1 MMLALGMFVFMRQT
15 LPHQTMQ
22 RESDYRWPSNSR
34 IGKRDAFQFLG
45 VGEENITLAGVL
57 YPELTG
63 GKLTMTTLRLMAEE
77 GRAWPLLDGT
87 GMIYGMYVISK
98 VSETG
103 SIFFADGT
111 PRKIDFTLS
120 LTRVDES
127 LAALYG
133 DIGASLTNLL
143 VVRYSLQPADD
154 NHSFGHGK
162 AESLAALAQ
171 SMFISGSALFLF
183 LTGIQHLISPT
194 PMTDPGVGVIVTIV
208 ALICTIILVSFQR
221 WVVRRTQSQAVRA
234 DMLHYQSDVMM
245 NGAILLALGL
255 SWYGWH
261 RADALFALGIG
272 IYILYSALR
281 MGYEAVQ
288 SLLDRA
294 LPDEER
300 QEIIDIVT
308 SWPGVSGAHDLR
320 TRQSGPTRFIQIHL
334 EMEDSLPLVQAHMV
348 ADQVEQAILRRF
360 PGSDVI
366 IHQDPCSV
374 VPREGKRSMLS

>member
-1 MMLALGMFVFMRQT
+1 MNQTYGRLVSRAAIAATAMASALLLIKIF
-15 LPHQTMQ
+15 
-22 RESDYRWPSNSR
+22 
-34 IGKRDAFQFLG
+34 
-45 VGEENITLAGVL
+45 
-57 YPELTG
+57 
-63 GKLTMTTLRLMAEE
+63 
-77 GRAWPLLDGT
+77 AWW
-87 GMIYGMYVISK
+87 Y
-98 VSETG
+98 TG
-103 SIFFADGT
+103 SVSI
-111 PRKIDFTLS
+111 
-120 LTRVDES
+120 
-127 LAALYG
+127 LAALVDSLV
-133 DIGASLTNLL
+133 DIAASLTNLL

-154 NHSFGHGK
+154 EHTFGHGK

-183 LTGIQHLISPT
+183 LTSIQNLIKPT
-194 PMTDPGVGVIVTIV
+194 PMNDPGVGIGVTV
-208 ALICTIILVSFQR
+208 ICTIILVTFQR
-221 WVVRRTQSQAVRA
+221 WVVRKTQSQAVRA

-245 NGAILLALGL
+245 NGAILIALGL

-294 LPDEER
+294 LPDAER

-334 EMEDSLPLVQAHMV
+334 EMEDNLPLVQAHFV

-374 VPREGKRSMLS
+374 VPREGRKFELV

>member
-1 MMLALGMFVFMRQT
+1 MNQTYGRLVSRAAIAATAMASALLLIKIF
-15 LPHQTMQ
+15 
-22 RESDYRWPSNSR
+22 
-34 IGKRDAFQFLG
+34 
-45 VGEENITLAGVL
+45 
-57 YPELTG
+57 
-63 GKLTMTTLRLMAEE
+63 
-77 GRAWPLLDGT
+77 AWW
-87 GMIYGMYVISK
+87 Y
-98 VSETG
+98 TG
-103 SIFFADGT
+103 SVSI
-111 PRKIDFTLS
+111 
-120 LTRVDES
+120 
-127 LAALYG
+127 LAALV
-133 DIGASLTNLL
+133 DSLVDASLTNLL

-154 NHSFGHGK
+154 EHTFGHGK

-171 SMFISGSALFLF
+171 SMFISGSALFL
-183 LTGIQHLISPT
+183 TSIQNLIKPT
-194 PMTDPGVGVIVTIV
+194 PMNDPGVGIGVTVI
-208 ALICTIILVSFQR
+208 ALICTIILVTFQR
-221 WVVRRTQSQAVRA
+221 WVVRKTQSQAVRA

-245 NGAILLALGL
+245 NGAILIALGL

-294 LPDEER
+294 LPDAER

-334 EMEDSLPLVQAHMV
+334 EMEDNLPLVQAHFV

-374 VPREGKRSMLS
+374 VPREGRKFELV

>member
-1 MMLALGMFVFMRQT
+1 MNQTYGRLVSRAAIAATAMASALLLIKIF
-15 LPHQTMQ
+15 
-22 RESDYRWPSNSR
+22 
-34 IGKRDAFQFLG
+34 
-45 VGEENITLAGVL
+45 
-57 YPELTG
+57 
-63 GKLTMTTLRLMAEE
+63 
-77 GRAWPLLDGT
+77 AWW
-87 GMIYGMYVISK
+87 Y
-98 VSETG
+98 TG
-103 SIFFADGT
+103 SVSI
-111 PRKIDFTLS
+111 
-120 LTRVDES
+120 
-127 LAALYG
+127 LAALVDSLV
-133 DIGASLTNLL
+133 DIAASLTNLL

-154 NHSFGHGK
+154 EHTFGHGK
-162 AESLAALAQ
+162 AESLAALAALAQ
-171 SMFISGSALFLF
+171 SMFISGSALFL
-183 LTGIQHLISPT
+183 TSIQNLIKPT
-194 PMTDPGVGVIVTIV
+194 PMNDPGVGIGVTVI
-208 ALICTIILVSFQR
+208 ALICTIILVTFQR
-221 WVVRRTQSQAVRA
+221 WVVRKTQSQAVRA

-245 NGAILLALGL
+245 NGAILIALGL

-294 LPDEER
+294 LPDAER

-334 EMEDSLPLVQAHMV
+334 EMEDNLPLVQAHFV

-374 VPREGKRSMLS
+374 VPREGRKFELV

>member
-1 MMLALGMFVFMRQT
+1 MNQSYGRLV
-15 LPHQTMQ
+15 
-22 RESDYRWPSNSR
+22 SR
-34 IGKRDAFQFLG
+34 AAIAA
-45 VGEENITLAGVL
+45 TA
-57 YPELTG
+57 
-63 GKLTMTTLRLMAEE
+63 MASLLLLIKIF
-77 GRAWPLLDGT
+77 AWW
-87 GMIYGMYVISK
+87 Y
-98 VSETG
+98 TG
-103 SIFFADGT
+103 SVSI
-111 PRKIDFTLS
+111 
-120 LTRVDES
+120 
-127 LAALYG
+127 LAALVDSLV

-194 PMTDPGVGVIVTIV
+194 
-208 ALICTIILVSFQR
+208 

-334 EMEDSLPLVQAHMV
+334 EMEDNLPLVQAHV
-348 ADQVEQAILRRF
+348 IADQVEQAILRRF
-360 PGSDVI
+360 PGSDVSLPLVQAHMVADQGRAGYFTAFSGI
-366 IHQDPCSV
+366 GCNYPSG
-374 VPREGKRSMLS
+374 PLFRRTRGG

>member
-1 MMLALGMFVFMRQT
+1 MNQTYGRLVSRAAIAATAMASALLLIKIF
-15 LPHQTMQ
+15 
-22 RESDYRWPSNSR
+22 
-34 IGKRDAFQFLG
+34 
-45 VGEENITLAGVL
+45 
-57 YPELTG
+57 
-63 GKLTMTTLRLMAEE
+63 
-77 GRAWPLLDGT
+77 AWW
-87 GMIYGMYVISK
+87 Y
-98 VSETG
+98 TG
-103 SIFFADGT
+103 SVSI
-111 PRKIDFTLS
+111 
-120 LTRVDES
+120 
-127 LAALYG
+127 LAALVDSLV
-133 DIGASLTNLL
+133 DIAASLTNLL

-154 NHSFGHGK
+154 EHTFGHGK

-171 SMFISGSALFLF
+171 SMFISGSALFL
-183 LTGIQHLISPT
+183 TSIQNLIKPT
-194 PMTDPGVGVIVTIV
+194 PMNDPGVGIGVTVI
-208 ALICTIILVSFQR
+208 ALICTIILVTFQR
-221 WVVRRTQSQAVRA
+221 WVVRKTQSQAVRA

-245 NGAILLALGL
+245 NGAILIALGL

-294 LPDEER
+294 LPDAER

-334 EMEDSLPLVQAHMV
+334 EMEDNLPLVQAHFV

-366 IHQDPCSV
+366 IHQDLCSV
-374 VPREGKRSMLS
+374 VPREGRKFELV